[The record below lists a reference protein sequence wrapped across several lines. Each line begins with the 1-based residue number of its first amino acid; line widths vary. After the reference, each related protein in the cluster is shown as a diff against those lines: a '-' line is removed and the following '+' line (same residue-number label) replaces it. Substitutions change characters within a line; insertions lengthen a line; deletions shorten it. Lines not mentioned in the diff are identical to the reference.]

1 MLVWHFGERCHRER
15 DRPDQGPG
23 RSIEDALGE
32 QLSSRGRSHLP
43 GLSVE
48 GAAGADAGAAVGAA
62 AGAAFA
68 ASPRR
73 RIGGYSLMPAPLMPE
88 PLMPEPLMPE
98 PLMSEP
104 VMSKPVPLDDP
115 VTPACTHSDPPS
127 TRHGE
132 PKPSST
138 ALDV

>member
-15 DRPDQGPG
+15 ERPDQGPG

-68 ASPRR
+68 ASLRR
-73 RIGGYSLMPAPLMPE
+73 RTGGYSLMPE
-88 PLMPEPLMPE
+88 PV
-98 PLMSEP
+98 MSEP

-115 VTPACTHSDPPS
+115 VTPAR
-127 TRHGE
+127 TRLYPLVPAKYPARGAE
-132 PKPSST
+132 AFVYCP
-138 ALDV
+138 

>member
-15 DRPDQGPG
+15 ERPDQGPG

-48 GAAGADAGAAVGAA
+48 GAAGADAGAAVGAD

-68 ASPRR
+68 ASLRR
-73 RIGGYSLMPAPLMPE
+73 RTGGYSLMP
-88 PLMPEPLMPE
+88 
-98 PLMSEP
+98 EP

-115 VTPACTHSDPPS
+115 VTPAR
-127 TRHGE
+127 TRLYPLVPAKYPARGAE
-132 PKPSST
+132 AFVYCP
-138 ALDV
+138 